1 MNNKIKW
8 IIFALLFVVIIF
20 GASFMYNKLKD
31 NVQIDNVNQNEQ
43 SQQTEDI
50 PIDFT
55 VFDKDGNKV
64 KLSDLKGKPV
74 VLNFWA
80 TWCPYCVDEM
90 PEFEKMYKKY
100 GDEVHFMMINS
111 TDGYRETVD
120 IAKEFLSE
128 YEYTFPVYYDLNL
141 EANNAFYVNSLPV
154 TFFINKY
161 GNVVTYTNGRTN
173 SQTIEKGINLIR

>member
-8 IIFALLFVVIIF
+8 LIFALLFVVFIF
-20 GASFMYNKLKD
+20 GASYTYNKLKVNVKPD
-31 NVQIDNVNQNEQ
+31 NINQNEQ
-43 SQQTEDI
+43 QSEENI
-50 PIDFT
+50 IDFT
-55 VFDKDGNKV
+55 VYDKDGNKV
-64 KLSDLKGKPV
+64 KLTDLKGKPV

-90 PEFEKMYKKY
+90 PEFEQMYKKY
-100 GDEVHFMMINS
+100 GDEIHFMMINS
-111 TDGYRETVD
+111 TDGYRETVE
-120 IAKEFLSE
+120 IAKEFLSQH
-128 YEYTFPVYYDLNL
+128 EYTFPVYYDLTL

-173 SQTIEKGINLIR
+173 KQTLEKGINMIR